1 MSDNYD
7 RPTASEM
14 AWAKATV
21 RMLPLLILIMAGTVV
36 LPVLTFPHWLLW
48 FTVPA
53 FLLTLA
59 ASGCIWWMYR
69 DMRKRYRS

>member
-14 AWAKATV
+14 AWATAVVHT
-21 RMLPLLILIMAGTVV
+21 LPLLILIMAGTVV
-36 LPVLTFPHWLLW
+36 LPVLAFPHELLW
-48 FTVPA
+48 FTIPA

-69 DMRKRYRS
+69 DMRKRYRA